1 MLSVSDSAVWI
12 IVSVAII
19 YIILGMFVDSIG
31 LLLLTLPLL
40 LPIANGAD
48 MNLIW
53 FGIILIKLLEI
64 GLVSPPVG
72 LNVYVIKGAVG
83 NSVPLQTIFK
93 GVGWFIIMDIVAL
106 LVIISFPELS
116 LYLPSIMD
124 I

>member
-1 MLSVSDSAVWI
+1 
-12 IVSVAII
+12 
-19 YIILGMFVDSIG
+19 
-31 LLLLTLPLL
+31 
-40 LPIANGAD
+40 

-93 GVGWFIIMDIVAL
+93 GVGWFIVMDIVAL

>member
-1 MLSVSDSAVWI
+1 M
-12 IVSVAII
+12 
-19 YIILGMFVDSIG
+19 DSIG

-93 GVGWFIIMDIVAL
+93 GVGWFIVMDIVAL

>member
-1 MLSVSDSAVWI
+1 
-12 IVSVAII
+12 
-19 YIILGMFVDSIG
+19 
-31 LLLLTLPLL
+31 
-40 LPIANGAD
+40 

-93 GVGWFIIMDIVAL
+93 GVGWFIVMDIVAL
-106 LVIISFPELS
+106 LLIISFPELS